1 MVLTHLSPLQS
12 LVNTPGSCSGRGG
25 HSKNRECLMRRGGG
39 GEEESVMFQK
49 PNQIKVQEEGLT
61 H

>member
-1 MVLTHLSPLQS
+1 M
-12 LVNTPGSCSGRGG
+12 G
-25 HSKNRECLMRRGGG
+25 HRGG

-49 PNQIKVQEEGLT
+49 SSQIKVQEEGVT

>member
-1 MVLTHLSPLQS
+1 
-12 LVNTPGSCSGRGG
+12 
-25 HSKNRECLMRRGGG
+25 MRHGGG

-49 PNQIKVQEEGLT
+49 PNQIKVQEEGVT